1 MRCRFRDEMGQAR
14 QLTLDDILV
23 VAPVNAHVQR
33 LGAALPAGARVGT
46 VDRFQ
51 GQEASV
57 VVYSTAA
64 SDPAHL
70 PHGMEF
76 LFSLNRLN
84 VAISRA
90 QALAVLVGS
99 PELLRAWSPDP
110 ERLRLVNA
118 LPLRSAGES
127 PRGAP
132 ALPVEIGESPIGCG
146 VSCSGS

>member
-1 MRCRFRDEMGQAR
+1 MDQILCCGFRDGTGQSR
-14 QLTLDDILV
+14 PLTLEDILV
-23 VAPVNAHVQR
+23 VAPFNAHVQR

-51 GQEASV
+51 GQEAPV
-57 VVYSTAA
+57 VIYSTAA
-64 SDPAHL
+64 SDPEHL

-99 PELLRAWSPDP
+99 PALLRAWSADP

-118 LPLRSAGES
+118 LCRFVLQATPVPDR
-127 PRGAP
+127 P
-132 ALPVEIGESPIGCG
+132 A
-146 VSCSGS
+146 